1 MRLVTKDLKCLGCGS
16 GKCSDSRHLLSE
28 GKGRSFSQKANIV
41 RRFHY
46 FVPCSHFSFLDPDAF
61 RSLSPHRK
69 SETCYP
75 SPSLSQLR
83 IPQLLIEIPCPAK
96 TTLREIGKMNLVM
109 RRKCDMEAGERSSHT
124 P

>member
-1 MRLVTKDLKCLGCGS
+1 MRLVTKDLKCLESGS
-16 GKCSDSRHLLSE
+16 RKFDDLRHLLLE

-46 FVPCSHFSFLDPDAF
+46 FAPRSHFSFLDPDAF
-61 RSLSPHRK
+61 RAQRPPRK

-75 SPSLSQLR
+75 SPSPSQLR

-109 RRKCDMEAGERSSHT
+109 RRKCDMEAGE
-124 P
+124 

>member
-1 MRLVTKDLKCLGCGS
+1 MRLVTKDLKCLGGGS

-28 GKGRSFSQKANIV
+28 GKGRFFSQKDNIV
-41 RRFHY
+41 RRFY
-46 FVPCSHFSFLDPDAF
+46 YSAPRSHFSFLDPDDF
-61 RSLSPHRK
+61 RPLSPHRK

-83 IPQLLIEIPCPAK
+83 IPQLLVEIPCPAK

-109 RRKCDMEAGERSSHT
+109 RRKCDMEAGE
-124 P
+124 

>member
-1 MRLVTKDLKCLGCGS
+1 MRLVTKDLKCLESGS
-16 GKCSDSRHLLSE
+16 RKSDDLRHLLSE
-28 GKGRSFSQKANIV
+28 EEGRSFSQKANIV
-41 RRFHY
+41 RHFYY
-46 FVPCSHFSFLDPDAF
+46 FALRSHFSFLNPDAF

-83 IPQLLIEIPCPAK
+83 IPQLLVEIPCPAK

-109 RRKCDMEAGERSSHT
+109 RRKCDMEAGE
-124 P
+124 